1 MPGVDVARLLQL
13 SSRMARASS
22 PDLPSK
28 VSRSQRDAARAYGLV
43 AVSDDAPGI
52 TRVKRGKGFVYRTPS
67 GALVRDEAVI
77 KRINSLAIPPAWTQV
92 WICPNPHGHVQ
103 ATGRDARGRKQHRY
117 HPRWTEVRDEAKYSR
132 MLDFAAALPALRRR
146 IAQDLEA
153 RGLPRRKVLAAVVQ
167 LLEKTLIRVG
177 NDEYARTNGSFGLTT
192 LLDKHAKVSSS
203 AVRFRF
209 KGKSGKEHD
218 VQLSDPRL
226 ARIIRNCQELPGS
239 QLFQYVGDDGAVH
252 DVGSSDVNEYLRS
265 AMGQSFTAKDFR
277 TWFGT
282 VLAAQALQEF
292 EHVASKT
299 RAEKNVL
306 TAVEAV
312 AKVLGNTRTV
322 CRKCY
327 VHPLV
332 INAYIDGTLRRSL
345 RAKALSRLARGKG
358 HSAMESAVL
367 ALLQRRLKSPATRRA
382 A

>member
-1 MPGVDVARLLQL
+1 
-13 SSRMARASS
+13 MARASS